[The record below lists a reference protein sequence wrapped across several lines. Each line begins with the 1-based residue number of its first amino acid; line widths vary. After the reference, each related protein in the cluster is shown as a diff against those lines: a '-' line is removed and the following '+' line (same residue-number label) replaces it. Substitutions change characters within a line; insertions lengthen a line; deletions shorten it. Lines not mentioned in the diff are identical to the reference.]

1 MYPQKNMLVFLRN
14 VITNGGN
21 NLENPAVAFAFDLTV
36 VILRVAVPLFAVVIL
51 IRLYASLRQ
60 NRRDE
65 RPLIMLYDE
74 DVRKAV
80 PVLYWENSIGRS
92 RACDIY
98 LTDSTVSR
106 EHAVLMRRDDG
117 WSITDSDSKS
127 GVFVNGEKISGR
139 TNIYLDDRIRIG
151 TTNLIVKRAE
161 EFEGA
166 TRRSWFF
173 KPKGKKII
181 GSKGLLVLLT
191 LFFLIVSAEAC
202 LDNKALRSGII
213 DFMPFTYGF
222 ITIGLM
228 WVTYIFSTLILKRVN
243 FEIES
248 LAFFLTG
255 VGVMISVHQTEKQA
269 IVQLISA
276 FIGIILFEF
285 LIKILDDPD
294 RVNHLTKWVY
304 GASLALLA
312 INLVFG
318 RTQYGAANWITL
330 PGGISVQPSEVV
342 KVGFIFVG
350 AAGLDQLQTRKNLF
364 GFLVFSA
371 LCVGALVLMG
381 DFGTALIFF
390 ATYLIISFMRSGD
403 FATFVVAI
411 GAAVFASAIVLR
423 FKPYISDRFSA
434 WGHVFEEPYVWDTG
448 FQQARTLIYCA
459 SGGVFGVGLGNGFCK
474 NLFASES
481 DIVIGILCEEMGI
494 ITAVVMAVAVG
505 ALVFYARAITTRSRS
520 TFYSISACCAAGL
533 LVIQLSLNLFGAT
546 DILPLTGV
554 TFPFISAGG
563 SSMISCWGLMAFIKA
578 ADERTY
584 AVRRE
589 SKFRSKED

>member
-1 MYPQKNMLVFLRN
+1 MNGFL
-14 VITNGGN
+14 
-21 NLENPAVAFAFDLTV
+21 AFAFDLAV
-36 VILRVAVPLFAVVIL
+36 VILRVAVPVLAIL
-51 IRLYASLRQ
+51 ILINLYISLRH

-74 DVRKAV
+74 DERKAV

-92 RACDIY
+92 KSCDIY
-98 LTDSTVSR
+98 LADATVSR

-117 WSITDSDSKS
+117 WSITDSDSKA
-127 GVFVNGEKISGR
+127 GVYVNGERITER
-139 TNIYLDDRIRIG
+139 TNIYLSDKIRIG
-151 TTNLIVKRAE
+151 QTNLVVKRAE

-173 KPKGKKII
+173 KPNGKKSI
-181 GSKGLLVLLT
+181 GSKSLLVLLT
-191 LFFLIVSAEAC
+191 IFFVIISAEAC
-202 LDNKALRSGII
+202 LNDKALKTGII
-213 DFMPFTYGF
+213 DLMPFTYGM
-222 ITIGLM
+222 ITIGIM
-228 WVTYIFSTLILKRVN
+228 WLTYIITALIFKRVN

-255 VGVMISVHQTEKQA
+255 VGVMLSVHQSEKQA
-269 IVQLISA
+269 VVQLVSA
-276 FIGIILFEF
+276 VAGIILFQF

-294 RVNHLTKWVY
+294 RVSRLTKWVY
-304 GASLALLA
+304 GASLALIA
-312 INLVFG
+312 INLIFG

-350 AAGLDQLQTRKNLF
+350 SAGLDQLQTRKNLY

-371 LCVGALVLMG
+371 LCVGALALMG

-403 FATFVVAI
+403 FKTLFVLVV
-411 GAAVFASAIVLR
+411 AAVFASVIVLR
-423 FKPYISDRFSA
+423 FKPYISDRFNA

-459 SGGVFGVGLGNGFCK
+459 SGGVFGVGIGNGFCK
-474 NLFASES
+474 TLFASES

-494 ITAVVMAVAVG
+494 IVAVVMAVAIG
-505 ALVFYARAITTRSRS
+505 ALVFYA
-520 TFYSISACCAAGL
+520 
-533 LVIQLSLNLFGAT
+533 
-546 DILPLTGV
+546 
-554 TFPFISAGG
+554 
-563 SSMISCWGLMAFIKA
+563 
-578 ADERTY
+578 
-584 AVRRE
+584 
-589 SKFRSKED
+589 

>member
-1 MYPQKNMLVFLRN
+1 M
-14 VITNGGN
+14 
-21 NLENPAVAFAFDLTV
+21 DLAV
-36 VILRVAVPLFAVVIL
+36 VILRMAVPLLAIIIFVK
-51 IRLYASLRQ
+51 LYASLRH

-92 RACDIY
+92 RASDIY
-98 LTDSTVSR
+98 LPDTTVSR

-117 WSITDSDSKS
+117 WSITDSDSKA
-127 GVFVNGEKISGR
+127 GVFVNGERISGR
-139 TNIYLDDRIRIG
+139 TNIYLNDRIRIG
-151 TTNLIVKRAE
+151 TTNLIVRRAE

-166 TRRSWFF
+166 TRKSWFF
-173 KPKGKKII
+173 RPNGKKII
-181 GSKGLLVLLT
+181 GSKSLLVLLT
-191 LFFLIVSAEAC
+191 IFFVILSAEAC
-202 LDNKALRSGII
+202 LNNDTLKTVYNDSMANIEINII
-213 DFMPFTYGF
+213 PFIYGAVLTA
-222 ITIGLM
+222 IM
-228 WVTYIFSTLILKRVN
+228 WITYILTSLVLKRVN

-248 LAFFLTG
+248 LAFFLSG
-255 VGVMISVHQTEKQA
+255 VGILLSVHQSEKQTQ
-269 IVQLISA
+269 VQLISM
-276 FIGIILFEF
+276 IGGIILFEM

-294 RVNHLTKWVY
+294 RVTRLTKWVY

-318 RTQYGAANWITL
+318 KIQYGASNWITL

-364 GFLVFSA
+364 GFMVFSA
-371 LCVGALVLMG
+371 ICVGALVLMG

-403 FATFVVAI
+403 FAMLVAAV
-411 GAAVFASAIVLR
+411 GAAVFASVIVLR

-448 FQQARTLIYCA
+448 YQQARTLIYCA

-474 NLFASES
+474 QLFASES
-481 DIVIGILCEEMGI
+481 DIVIGIICEEMGI
-494 ITAVVMAVAVG
+494 IVAVVLAITVG
-505 ALVFYARAITTRSRS
+505 SLVFYARAITTRSRS

-533 LVIQLSLNLFGAT
+533 LVIQLSLNIFGAT

-563 SSMISCWGLMAFIKA
+563 SSMISCWGLIAFIKA

-589 SKFRSKED
+589 RLFSSKEE

>member
-1 MYPQKNMLVFLRN
+1 M
-14 VITNGGN
+14 
-21 NLENPAVAFAFDLTV
+21 DLAV
-36 VILRVAVPLFAVVIL
+36 VILRMAVPLLAIIIFVK
-51 IRLYASLRQ
+51 LYASLRH

-92 RACDIY
+92 RASDIY
-98 LTDSTVSR
+98 LPDTTVSR

-117 WSITDSDSKS
+117 WSITDSDSKA
-127 GVFVNGEKISGR
+127 GVFVNGERISGR
-139 TNIYLDDRIRIG
+139 TNIYLNDRIRIG
-151 TTNLIVKRAE
+151 TTNLIVRRAE

-166 TRRSWFF
+166 TRKSWFF
-173 KPKGKKII
+173 RPNGKKII
-181 GSKGLLVLLT
+181 GSKSLLVLLT
-191 LFFLIVSAEAC
+191 IFFVILSAEAC
-202 LDNKALRSGII
+202 LNNDTLKTVYNDSMANIEINII
-213 DFMPFTYGF
+213 PFIYGAVLTA
-222 ITIGLM
+222 IM
-228 WVTYIFSTLILKRVN
+228 WITYILTSLVLKRVN

-248 LAFFLTG
+248 LAFFLSG
-255 VGVMISVHQTEKQA
+255 VGILLSVHQSEKQTQ
-269 IVQLISA
+269 VQLISM
-276 FIGIILFEF
+276 IGGIILFEM

-294 RVNHLTKWVY
+294 RVTRLTKWVY

-318 RTQYGAANWITL
+318 KIQYGASNWITL

-364 GFLVFSA
+364 GFMVFSA
-371 LCVGALVLMG
+371 ICVGALALMG

-403 FATFVVAI
+403 FAMLVAAV
-411 GAAVFASAIVLR
+411 GAAVFASVIVLR

-448 FQQARTLIYCA
+448 YQQARTLIYCA

-474 NLFASES
+474 QLFASES
-481 DIVIGILCEEMGI
+481 DIVIGIICEEMGI
-494 ITAVVMAVAVG
+494 IVAVVLAITVG
-505 ALVFYARAITTRSRS
+505 SLVFYARAITTRSRS

-533 LVIQLSLNLFGAT
+533 LVIQLSLNIFGAT

-563 SSMISCWGLMAFIKA
+563 SSMISCWGLIAFIKA

-589 SKFRSKED
+589 RLFSSKEE

>member
-1 MYPQKNMLVFLRN
+1 MNGFL
-14 VITNGGN
+14 
-21 NLENPAVAFAFDLTV
+21 AFAFDLAV
-36 VILRVAVPLFAVVIL
+36 VILRVAVPVLAIL
-51 IRLYASLRQ
+51 ILINLYISLRH

-74 DVRKAV
+74 DERKAV

-92 RACDIY
+92 KSCDIY
-98 LTDSTVSR
+98 LADATVSR

-117 WSITDSDSKS
+117 WSITDSDSKA
-127 GVFVNGEKISGR
+127 GVYVNGERITER
-139 TNIYLDDRIRIG
+139 TNIYLSDKIRIG
-151 TTNLIVKRAE
+151 QTNLVVKRAE

-173 KPKGKKII
+173 KPNGKKSI
-181 GSKGLLVLLT
+181 GSKSLLVLLT
-191 LFFLIVSAEAC
+191 IFFVIISAEAC
-202 LDNKALRSGII
+202 LNDKALKTGII
-213 DFMPFTYGF
+213 DLMPFTYGM
-222 ITIGLM
+222 ITIGIM
-228 WVTYIFSTLILKRVN
+228 WLTYIITALIFKRVN

-255 VGVMISVHQTEKQA
+255 VGVMLSVHQSEKQA
-269 IVQLISA
+269 VVQLVSA
-276 FIGIILFEF
+276 VAGIILFQF

-294 RVNHLTKWVY
+294 RVSRLTKWVY
-304 GASLALLA
+304 GASLALIA
-312 INLVFG
+312 INLIFG

-350 AAGLDQLQTRKNLF
+350 SAGLDQLQTRKNLY

-371 LCVGALVLMG
+371 LCVGALALMG

-403 FATFVVAI
+403 FKTLFVAV
-411 GAAVFASAIVLR
+411 GAAVFASVIVLR
-423 FKPYISDRFSA
+423 FKPYISDRFNA

-459 SGGVFGVGLGNGFCK
+459 SGGVFGVGIGNGFCK
-474 NLFASES
+474 TLFASES

-494 ITAVVMAVAVG
+494 IVAVVMAVAIG

-563 SSMISCWGLMAFIKA
+563 SSMISCWGLMSFIKA

-589 SKFRSKED
+589 SLFSSREE

>member
-1 MYPQKNMLVFLRN
+1 MNGFL
-14 VITNGGN
+14 
-21 NLENPAVAFAFDLTV
+21 AFAFDLAV
-36 VILRVAVPLFAVVIL
+36 VILRVAVPVLAIL
-51 IRLYASLRQ
+51 ILINLYISLRH

-74 DVRKAV
+74 DERKAV

-92 RACDIY
+92 KSCDIY
-98 LTDSTVSR
+98 LADATVSR

-117 WSITDSDSKS
+117 WSITDSDSKA
-127 GVFVNGEKISGR
+127 GVYVNGERITER
-139 TNIYLDDRIRIG
+139 TNIYLSDKIRIG
-151 TTNLIVKRAE
+151 QTNLVVKRAE

-173 KPKGKKII
+173 KPNGKKSI
-181 GSKGLLVLLT
+181 GSKSLLVLLT
-191 LFFLIVSAEAC
+191 IFFVIISAEAC
-202 LDNKALRSGII
+202 LNDKALKTGII
-213 DFMPFTYGF
+213 DLMPFTYGM
-222 ITIGLM
+222 ITIGIM
-228 WVTYIFSTLILKRVN
+228 WLTYIITALIFKRVN

-255 VGVMISVHQTEKQA
+255 VGVMLSVHQSEKQA
-269 IVQLISA
+269 VVQLVSA
-276 FIGIILFEF
+276 VAGIILFQF

-294 RVNHLTKWVY
+294 RVSRLTKWVY
-304 GASLALLA
+304 GASLALIA
-312 INLVFG
+312 INLIFG

-350 AAGLDQLQTRKNLF
+350 SAGLDQLQTRKNLY

-371 LCVGALVLMG
+371 LCVGALALMG

-403 FATFVVAI
+403 FKTLFVAV
-411 GAAVFASAIVLR
+411 GAAVFASVIVLR
-423 FKPYISDRFSA
+423 FKPYISDRFNA

-459 SGGVFGVGLGNGFCK
+459 SGGVFGVGIGNGFCK
-474 NLFASES
+474 TLFASES

-494 ITAVVMAVAVG
+494 IVAVVMAVAIG

-546 DILPLTGV
+546 DIFPLTGV

-563 SSMISCWGLMAFIKA
+563 SSMISCWGLMSFIKA

-589 SKFRSKED
+589 SLFSSREE

>member
-1 MYPQKNMLVFLRN
+1 MNGFL
-14 VITNGGN
+14 
-21 NLENPAVAFAFDLTV
+21 AFAFDLAV
-36 VILRVAVPLFAVVIL
+36 VILRIAVPVLAVLIL
-51 IRLYASLRQ
+51 IKLYVSLRH

-74 DVRKAV
+74 DERKAV

-92 RACDIY
+92 KSCDIY
-98 LTDSTVSR
+98 LADATVSR

-117 WSITDSDSKS
+117 WSITDSDSKA
-127 GVFVNGEKISGR
+127 GVYVNGERITER
-139 TNIYLDDRIRIG
+139 TNIYLSDKIRIG
-151 TTNLIVKRAE
+151 QTNLVVKRAE

-173 KPKGKKII
+173 KPNGKKSI
-181 GSKGLLVLLT
+181 GSKSLLVLLT
-191 LFFLIVSAEAC
+191 IFFVIISAEAC
-202 LDNKALRSGII
+202 LNDKALKTGII
-213 DFMPFTYGF
+213 DLMPFTYGM
-222 ITIGLM
+222 ITIGIM
-228 WVTYIFSTLILKRVN
+228 WLTYIITALIFKRVN

-255 VGVMISVHQTEKQA
+255 VGVMLSVHQSEKQA
-269 IVQLISA
+269 VVQLVSA
-276 FIGIILFEF
+276 VAGIILFQF

-294 RVNHLTKWVY
+294 RVSRLTKWVY
-304 GASLALLA
+304 GASLALIA
-312 INLVFG
+312 INLIFG

-350 AAGLDQLQTRKNLF
+350 SAGLDQLQTRKNLY

-371 LCVGALVLMG
+371 LCVGALALMG

-403 FATFVVAI
+403 FKTLFVAV
-411 GAAVFASAIVLR
+411 GAAVFASVIVLR
-423 FKPYISDRFSA
+423 FKPYISDRFNA

-459 SGGVFGVGLGNGFCK
+459 SGGVFGVGIGNGFCK
-474 NLFASES
+474 TLFASES

-494 ITAVVMAVAVG
+494 IVAVVMAVAIG

-563 SSMISCWGLMAFIKA
+563 SSMISCWGLMSFIKA

-589 SKFRSKED
+589 SLFSSREE